1 MGKRFTGSIITLIF
15 LFGISPGVVRGQ
27 SLTIT
32 VQDEAKAALPA
43 AVVQI
48 IHQSDSTQLSTFTN
62 GEGVTRFEYLK
73 PGIYSVVIRHLGY
86 ADSEKTILIK
96 TEPVQLKIVMDQRV
110 SELGAFTVRATRP
123 LIRQEDDKMIID
135 PEPLANTSTNTL
147 EVLESTPGLFVDQ
160 DGGIYLN
167 SATPAVVYINGRE
180 QKMSN
185 QDINTILRSLPPGS
199 VQRIEVLRTPSTKY
213 DASSSGGI
221 INIVL
226 KQGVKI
232 GRFGSATAGMNQG
245 VYGNRFAGF
254 TLNNSTDKS
263 TMYLNTNL
271 AYNDQWVD
279 LDALR
284 ILNTDTTMQQSSGTR
299 NTGKEGYMGYGIAW
313 DISEKRSL
321 SYDGRI
327 SLSLR
332 DVGVNNLNII
342 QTGELTELLKSEN
355 QTENNTVF
363 SNIQQDFGYKIKL
376 DTSGSEWDTKAGYS
390 WSRGSTDQIYRS
402 SYTIPMEFT
411 QAGEGNNLQQRH
423 FMMLQT
429 DLTQK
434 LPFRITLEAGAKG
447 AWQFLS
453 SDADFYTET
462 ADTLSPDPRR
472 TNAYQ
477 YTEKIHAGYA
487 QASRELPGGFL
498 LKAGVRMEHT
508 RMEGNQQV
516 PQDTSFLVNRFDWF
530 PYVYL
535 SRKVFSMGSIELRG
549 FLIYRRTINR
559 PGYQSLNPYIR
570 FIDQFLYETGNPSLK
585 PQFTE
590 NYEFNISFNEF
601 PVLAVGRNETT
612 DIFASVVYQDP
623 ENELIAIRTF
633 DNLGKSHETYFRGMV
648 GIPPGKKYFFALGAQ
663 YNMNHYNG
671 FYEGNPLDYRRAGWR
686 LFSFHSLTLFK
697 ETKITMFGF
706 LMHKGS
712 YNFYELETFGALNFG
727 INQTFFNKKLHVS
740 ISARDVLRT
749 MGTDFTLNLGS
760 MNTTGSRYA
769 DSRRFGINIRYNFGI
784 KDREEKRAPFGMPSE
799 EMNGQ

>member
-1 MGKRFTGSIITLIF
+1 MIKRHFYFSF
-15 LFGISPGVVRGQ
+15 LLMCFLSVSSGVLKGQ

-32 VQDEAKAALPA
+32 VQDEKKSPLPA
-43 AVVQI
+43 AVVRI
-48 IHQSDSTQLSTFTN
+48 IYQADSSTLSTFTN
-62 GEGVTRFEYLK
+62 GEGTTRFEYLK
-73 PGIYSVVIRHLGY
+73 PGLYAVVISHVGY
-86 ADSEKTILIK
+86 AELEKTVLIK
-96 TEPVQLKIVMDQRV
+96 TEPVSLKIQMDQRV
-110 SELGAFTVRATRP
+110 SELDAFTVKATRP

-135 PEPLANTSTNTL
+135 PEPLANSSTNTL

-213 DASSSGGI
+213 DAASSGGI

-271 AYNDQWVD
+271 AYNDQWVEI
-279 LDALR
+279 DALR
-284 ILNTDTTMQQSSGTR
+284 LLQTDTNMQQSSGTR
-299 NTGKEGYMGYGIAW
+299 NTGKEGYIGYGIAY
-313 DISEKRSL
+313 DISETRSL
-321 SYDGRI
+321 NYDGRV

-332 DVGVNNLNII
+332 DAGVDNLNTIY
-342 QTGELTELLKSEN
+342 TAELTELLRSEN
-355 QTENNTVF
+355 HTENSTLF
-363 SNIQQDFGYKIKL
+363 SNIQQDFGYKVKL
-376 DTSGSEWDTKAGYS
+376 DTAGSEWDTKAGYS
-390 WSRGSTDQIYRS
+390 WSRGTTDQLYQTDF
-402 SYTIPMEFT
+402 TIPVTFS

-423 FMMLQT
+423 FLTMQT
-429 DLTQK
+429 DLIKK
-434 LPFRITLEAGAKG
+434 LPFRVTLETGAKG

-453 SDADFYTET
+453 SDADFFTS
-462 ADTLSPDPRR
+462 ADDSLVTDPRR
-472 TNAYQ
+472 TNAYS
-477 YTEKIHAGYA
+477 YTEQIHAGYA
-487 QASRELPGGFL
+487 QASRELPLGFL

-508 RMEGNQQV
+508 RMEGRQSV
-516 PQDTSFLVNRFDWF
+516 PTDTSFLVNRFDWF

-535 SRKVFSMGSIELRG
+535 SRKVFSMGEVELRG
-549 FLIYRRTINR
+549 FLIYRKTINR

-590 NYEFNISFNEF
+590 NIEFNISFNEF

-648 GIPPGKKYFFALGAQ
+648 GIPPGGKYFFMMGAQ
-663 YNMNHYNG
+663 YNMNHYTG
-671 FYEGNPLDYRRAGWR
+671 FYEGEPLDYQRDGWR
-686 LFSFHSLTLFK
+686 LFTFHSLTLFK
-697 ETKITMFGF
+697 ETRITMFGF

-712 YNFYELETFGALNFG
+712 YNFYELEIFGALNFG
-727 INQTFFNKKLHVS
+727 INQTFFKKKLHIS
-740 ISARDVLRT
+740 LSARDVLRS